1 MAQKK
6 ARRPTLVKKGPPQ
19 KKKFNGNKKEKGGA
33 EKQIKVPKVVTP
45 NFEVSDDV
53 EIDAEDI
60 EFFQEHGGM
69 SNFLTKMDAVRLAKN
84 EIIKAKKKTTM
95 KALKKGPIAPQTVV
109 AATTDDVESEPESID
124 DSSLDSDLEGM
135 DIDMDDDDTDD
146 DDDEFLSD
154 QDSDMEEEL
163 DEDDDDDDDDQRY
176 GKKSKKIDSDDEQD
190 YEHAPR
196 RAEGWLE
203 KGSTRLPIKLADGR
217 IKQVKDDRIRPSE
230 LKRLQKEQAEEE
242 NEISDDDDDDEEP
255 EESTEELA
263 SQQQQQ
269 QPTTK
274 LSKKALLAQK
284 KEELA
289 SLAQIIIADPEA
301 TVGQLK
307 KLRAMAQDSSD
318 VIKKLAMLTQL
329 AVYKD
334 ILPGYRIRP
343 LTDKEKGVTVSKE
356 VAKLRDYEQ
365 SLLQNYQSYL
375 QSLEKILAQDR
386 PGKEEEEEEMASS
399 KAGMVSLTAPA
410 PAAGSLTEGGN
421 GGEAASKKAKADL
434 ATVAIH
440 CMCNL
445 LTSLTHFNFRLNLM
459 TALIARMS
467 RRHWSELS
475 ETCSKALKE
484 VFREDESGEPSL
496 DAVKLITKM
505 IKSKSYLIHPNVI
518 NVFLTLRLKEELPT
532 RQGGD
537 EDNPRKRKK
546 KEKVHISKKNR
557 KLLKAKKEV
566 EVEMKEAEA
575 VVDKEEKLR
584 MQTETLKLVFVAY
597 FRILKHAPGSSLLP
611 AILEGLA
618 KFAHLINVDFF
629 TDLVEVLKKI
639 MVGGPDA
646 QKFDSYNPTNRRTQL
661 LCILTAFRLLQGQ
674 GEALNIDLKA
684 FYSEF
689 YTCLLTVAMNPD
701 IEGNIFEASEVSAK
715 EKEKQKQAAKAQWK
729 GKNAASRRQQAVEDE
744 TLVLLDTDRELILK
758 GFELLFFSTKGKIPV
773 IRSASFLKRIAIA
786 SLQFPNR
793 SMKDFLTVMR
803 KLIQKQ
809 PQLDQLLTGSDED
822 RAGNGVYL
830 PALNDPELCNPMAAS
845 LWEYELMKSH
855 FDPKVRQLA
864 RELAAYTP
872 SA

>member
-6 ARRPTLVKKGPPQ
+6 SGKPAAAKSVPAKGASAKKGTQQ
-19 KKKFNGNKKEKGGA
+19 KKKPTGNKGNKKEKT
-33 EKQIKVPKVVTP
+33 EKQIKVPKIVVP
-45 NFEVSDDV
+45 NFEVSEEV
-53 EIDAEDI
+53 EIDEEDI
-60 EFFQEHGGM
+60 EFFKENIQHSG
-69 SNFLTKMDAVRLAKN
+69 FLSKMDTVKLAKN

-95 KALKKGPIAPQTVV
+95 GALKKGPVDQT
-109 AATTDDVESEPESID
+109 ADDVDSEP
-124 DSSLDSDLEGM
+124 DSEDSAEDSDLEGM
-135 DIDMDDDDTDD
+135 DIDMDDDSDEPMSDEEFEMADGHYEDAEEDD
-146 DDDEFLSD
+146 S
-154 QDSDMEEEL
+154 EE
-163 DEDDDDDDDDQRY
+163 DEDSR
-176 GKKSKKIDSDDEQD
+176 IVDSDDEQD
-190 YEHAPR
+190 YEQAPR
-196 RAEGWLE
+196 RAEGWTE

-217 IKQVKDDRIRPSE
+217 IKEVKDDRVRPSE
-230 LKRLQKEQAEEE
+230 LKKMEEEQEDDEVVDSDFAEEE
-242 NEISDDDDDDEEP
+242 DEEEEEEEEEEEP
-255 EESTEELA
+255 EVA
-263 SQQQQQ
+263 
-269 QPTTK
+269 
-274 LSKKALLAQK
+274 KKVPKKVLLAQK
-284 KEELA
+284 KEEMA
-289 SLAQIIIADPEA
+289 TMAQTIIADPEA
-301 TVGQLK
+301 NVGQLR
-307 KLRAMAQDSSD
+307 KLRAMSQDPSD

-343 LTDKEKGVTVSKE
+343 LTDKEQGVTVSKE

-365 SLLQNYQSYL
+365 SLLQNYQNYL
-375 QSLEKILAQDR
+375 QSLEKVLAQDR
-386 PGKEEEEEEMASS
+386 SGKEEETAEADSRS
-399 KAGMVSLTAPA
+399 KAVSLTAPA
-410 PAAGSLTEGGN
+410 PAAGSLAES
-421 GGEAASKKAKADL
+421 EASKKAKSDL
-434 ATVAIH
+434 ATVSIH

-445 LTSLTHFNFRLNLM
+445 LTSVTHFNFRLNLM

-467 RRHWSELS
+467 RRRWSVLS

-484 VFREDESGEPSL
+484 VFAEDESGEVSL

-537 EDNPRKRKK
+537 DDGNPRKRKK

-575 VVDKEEKLR
+575 VVDKEEKMR
-584 MQTETLKLVFVAY
+584 MQTETLKLVFVTY
-597 FRILKHAPGSSLLP
+597 FRILKHAPGSTLLP
-611 AILEGLA
+611 AVLEGLA

-629 TDLVEVLKKI
+629 TDLVEVLKRI

-646 QKFDSYNPTNRRTQL
+646 QSFDSYSPANRRTQL
-661 LCILTAFRLLQGQ
+661 LCIITAFRLLQGQ

-684 FYSEF
+684 FYNEF
-689 YTCLLTVAMNPD
+689 YTSLLTVAMNPD
-701 IEGNIFEASEVSAK
+701 IEGNVFEAAEASVK
-715 EKEKQKQAAKAQWK
+715 EKEKQKLAAKAQWK
-729 GKNAASRRQQAVEDE
+729 GKHVKKTVEDE
-744 TLVLLDTDRELILK
+744 VLVLLDTDRELILK

-786 SLQFPNR
+786 SLQFPNK
-793 SMKDFLTVMR
+793 SMKDFLAIMK
-803 KLIQKQ
+803 KLVQKQ

-845 LWEYELMKSH
+845 LWEFELMKSH

-864 RELAAYTP
+864 RELAVFTP
-872 SA
+872 SAGQRTHDRTINK